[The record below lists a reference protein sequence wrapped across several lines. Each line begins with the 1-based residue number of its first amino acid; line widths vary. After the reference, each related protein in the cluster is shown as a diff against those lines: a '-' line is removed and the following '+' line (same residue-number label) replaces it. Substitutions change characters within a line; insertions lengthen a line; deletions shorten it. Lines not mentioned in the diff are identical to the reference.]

1 MINAVFDFEAGRIRR
16 IYASAVYPCEQKGNV
31 FYDSEIVPNLKL
43 AEDMPR
49 SLECLHSVV
58 AFRPSHI
65 LMSRDIL
72 GGKPLYYDSGGISS
86 FSSHLENP
94 TELKPGELIKI
105 DYEGRILERKRFG
118 FEEAILREERNPED
132 LEKEIIREIS
142 CLKPRNCCIA
152 FSGGLDSALLA
163 SLYDLPLI
171 SVTSSE
177 KEEEWVRTVAKE
189 LSREIDVY
197 RISEEDVSGAIP
209 EVSKAIETGG
219 FLQLSIAIPVHFAMK
234 FAKNNG
240 FDEIMF
246 GQGADELFG
255 GYKRYEKYS
264 GGDLERVMLEDLK
277 NIGERNLV
285 RDCKLSYHNG
295 IRLILPYLRWE
306 VIRGSLSIPADLKV
320 ARFEGRVVRKY
331 FLRKIAREYL
341 PEEVVWKEKKAIQY
355 STGVAKI
362 LRRLCSSR
370 TGRAPGS

>member
-1 MINAVFDFEAGRIRR
+1 
-16 IYASAVYPCEQKGNV
+16 
-31 FYDSEIVPNLKL
+31 
-43 AEDMPR
+43 
-49 SLECLHSVV
+49 
-58 AFRPSHI
+58 
-65 LMSRDIL
+65 MSRDIL

-86 FSSHLENP
+86 FSSYLENP

-189 LSREIDVY
+189 LSREIEVY

-209 EVSKAIETGG
+209 EVSKAIETEG

-264 GGDLERVMLEDLK
+264 GV
-277 NIGERNLV
+277 
-285 RDCKLSYHNG
+285 
-295 IRLILPYLRWE
+295 
-306 VIRGSLSIPADLKV
+306 
-320 ARFEGRVVRKY
+320 
-331 FLRKIAREYL
+331 
-341 PEEVVWKEKKAIQY
+341 
-355 STGVAKI
+355 T
-362 LRRLCSSR
+362 
-370 TGRAPGS
+370 

>member
-1 MINAVFDFEAGRIRR
+1 
-16 IYASAVYPCEQKGNV
+16 
-31 FYDSEIVPNLKL
+31 
-43 AEDMPR
+43 
-49 SLECLHSVV
+49 
-58 AFRPSHI
+58 
-65 LMSRDIL
+65 
-72 GGKPLYYDSGGISS
+72 
-86 FSSHLENP
+86 
-94 TELKPGELIKI
+94 
-105 DYEGRILERKRFG
+105 
-118 FEEAILREERNPED
+118 
-132 LEKEIIREIS
+132 
-142 CLKPRNCCIA
+142 
-152 FSGGLDSALLA
+152 
-163 SLYDLPLI
+163 
-171 SVTSSE
+171 
-177 KEEEWVRTVAKE
+177 
-189 LSREIDVY
+189 
-197 RISEEDVSGAIP
+197 
-209 EVSKAIETGG
+209 
-219 FLQLSIAIPVHFAMK
+219 MK

-320 ARFEGRVVRKY
+320 ARLEGRVVRKY

-362 LRRLCSSR
+362 LRGLCSSR